1 MIGTVIGGAAVAAS
15 EEDEE
20 TTTTTTTTTGGGLP
34 CTPAVQQI
42 EGVTYYLCGR
52 QYYVEVY
59 GGSGP
64 MFMPVAAPTG

>member
-15 EEDEE
+15 EDEE
-20 TTTTTTTTTGGGLP
+20 TTTTTTTTTTGGALP
-34 CTPAVQQI
+34 CTPSVQQI
-42 EGVTYYLCGR
+42 EGVTYYLCGT